1 MFRYSLFRV
10 VLSTDVKNLEIKYLE
25 IKIKCVICSGNGAAS
40 SQRQIVRKD
49 SPMVDTTRLGTSA
62 SAASPQQQASLSG
75 ERRESPLD
83 QPLVLLLIVGGFL
96 AVSTVI
102 AKAAPMTGW
111 HPLAL
116 LQWSILGG
124 AGGLFVISRIASGG
138 SMAAKG
144 DTGVSRGQFAFYLL
158 VSGLLFIAPNMIAV
172 VAAPKVGAGFVSLS
186 YAFPLVLTYGFAV
199 LLRLEKFQVLRGVGV
214 LFGLAGGI
222 LLAASGRQLSVDA
235 SWWAMFALSIPVFL
249 ASGNIFRTVKWPA
262 GARPIN
268 LALGM
273 MLVGFAALGLFT
285 AMAGIPVVPG
295 TWSLEATGL
304 LAAQITIFAFQYGL
318 YFRLQHTAGPV
329 YLSQIG
335 SVAAVIGLGL
345 GYLAFGEVPNLAKLA
360 AVAAVGAGIVLV
372 SKGRGAGAKKSG

>member
-1 MFRYSLFRV
+1 V

-62 SAASPQQQASLSG
+62 STASLQQQASLSG
-75 ERRESPLD
+75 EKRESPLD

-124 AGGLFVISRIASGG
+124 AAGLFVISRIAAGG
-138 SMAAKG
+138 SIAAKG

-262 GARPIN
+262 GARPVN

-304 LAAQITIFAFQYGL
+304 LAAQITIFTFQYGL

-345 GYLAFGEVPNLAKLA
+345 GYLAFVEVPNMAKLA